1 MSSQSNVVHP
11 WIVFKHYRKQGFGI
25 RVRSPD
31 AGAGVAIG
39 ADGSLGKGEG
49 GGGADPQGRAA
60 SMVVVGPPSYGV
72 IKVRGQ
78 I

>member
-1 MSSQSNVVHP
+1 M
-11 WIVFKHYRKQGFGI
+11 
-25 RVRSPD
+25 RSPD